1 MELERLKEKT
11 IDGYGLNVS
20 REEAL
25 VIIKSLTSQ
34 LLCGVNVGRE
44 EWSIKG
50 AEYFSIFV
58 DDPKVPS
65 DEYWE
70 SQKPL
75 VEKYLPCE
83 ICPSY
88 LEKRVCQA
96 LSTRTKTVEVP
107 DLSHPPCKEFFTGE
121 GK

>member
-1 MELERLKEKT
+1 MELERLKGKT

-58 DDPKVPS
+58 DDLKVPS

-70 SQKPL
+70 
-75 VEKYLPCE
+75 EAERHE
-83 ICPSY
+83 IELMGGAPDHLLDRAYYSL
-88 LEKRVCQA
+88 LEK
-96 LSTRTKTVEVP
+96 SK
-107 DLSHPPCKEFFTGE
+107 KE